1 MLRLERPNTESRLGT
16 ADKMS
21 CYWPSNEES
30 KSNKKRK
37 KNKVQGQHTEHK
49 QMVIRYVQ
57 VQRSYRRLQMKVTVT
72 VEGKEQ
78 KWEVKPKFI
87 KKNMM

>member
-1 MLRLERPNTESRLGT
+1 
-16 ADKMS
+16 
-21 CYWPSNEES
+21 
-30 KSNKKRK
+30 
-37 KNKVQGQHTEHK
+37 
-49 QMVIRYVQ
+49 MVIRYVQ

-87 KKNMM
+87 KKKHDVTRRKISNRNMKTLKCEDKH